1 MTRRGWL
8 ATGAAAILPLAAQAQ
23 VGQRAGRG
31 KKNKD
36 APPDLEI
43 AELKIRRDGKLIT
56 VDGSVRNISAKPM
69 KGVVLFFEFL
79 EADNKMI
86 SRMIAEV
93 TKAVLAPGEDAAFET
108 QTKDQSRAVGVR
120 VDAEDI
126 DGRYFK
132 VDKPGPYEI
141 E

>member
-1 MTRRGWL
+1 MRRAML
-8 ATGAAAILPLAAQAQ
+8 FAAILLAVGAWLPAQKER
-23 VGQRAGRG
+23 RAAAA
-31 KKNKD
+31 KDKNK
-36 APPDLEI
+36 PPDLEI
-43 AELKIRRDGKLIT
+43 VELKIHRDEKIIT
-56 VDGSVRNISAKPM
+56 VDGRVRNISAKPM

-79 EADNKMI
+79 ESDNKMI

-93 TKAVLAPGEDAAFET
+93 TKDTIAPGGDEPFET
-108 QTKDQSRAVGVR
+108 QTKDQSRAVSVR

-132 VDKPGPYEI
+132 LDKTGPFEI